1 MPFKPELMEDEDTDV
16 VVRRHHRAHR
26 RMALTIA
33 APVALVIALVVVWAM
48 FSGPGCEQRFWKGFE
63 RPGKSSSVPKSWVVN
78 PNSPTAT
85 LHITVSEPAKV
96 WLDEKPIGKVED
108 TTIELTPGT
117 HDVLTNTRRGGEM
130 STMLTV
136 KAGEVFEVFFNRETR
151 KIHLYRVGPNGEAI
165 EVP

>member
-1 MPFKPELMEDEDTDV
+1 MEDEDTDV
-16 VVRRHHRAHR
+16 IVRRHRRAHR
-26 RMALTIA
+26 RMALAIMV
-33 APVALVIALVVVWAM
+33 PVLAVIALVVVWVL

-78 PNSPTAT
+78 PNSSTAT
-85 LHITVSEPAKV
+85 LHITISEPAKV
-96 WLDEKPIGKVED
+96 WLDEKSIGKIED
-108 TTIELTPGT
+108 TTIELTPGV

-136 KAGEVFEVFFNRETR
+136 KAGEVFKVFFNRETR
-151 KIHLYRVGPNGEAI
+151 KIHLYRVGPTGEAI

>member
-1 MPFKPELMEDEDTDV
+1 MDDESTDV
-16 VVRRHHRAHR
+16 VVRRAKQAHR
-26 RMALTIA
+26 RMALKIILPLA
-33 APVALVIALVVVWAM
+33 AVIALVVVWVL

-78 PNSPTAT
+78 PNSSTAT
-85 LHITVSEPAKV
+85 LHITITEPAKV
-96 WLDEKPIGKVED
+96 WLDEKPIGKIQD
-108 TTIELTPGT
+108 STIELEPGT

-136 KAGEVFEVFFNRETR
+136 KAGEVFKVFFNRETR
-151 KIHLYRVGPNGEAI
+151 KIHLYRVGPTGEAI